1 MINNLLKI
9 GTAKRNILIMLLLAF
24 LYISCSPNKPSSI
37 ISEFYNYPN
46 PFNSNKTNTQYKA
59 SISRGEIISAKL
71 EIYSQNGDLIYSK
84 DMIIT
89 NKTAAYCIWSGLDKN
104 GRYLPSAVYSAKL
117 ILKDN
122 QDSTFISEF
131 KTSII

>member
-1 MINNLLKI
+1 
-9 GTAKRNILIMLLLAF
+9 
-24 LYISCSPNKPSSI
+24 
-37 ISEFYNYPN
+37 
-46 PFNSNKTNTQYKA
+46 
-59 SISRGEIISAKL
+59 
-71 EIYSQNGDLIYSK
+71 
-84 DMIIT
+84 MIIT